1 MIIQIAYAEMP
12 DEAAKAIISALRA
25 AEMMADGENPNW
37 CKLAKLGAIA
47 WHAATKDE

>member
-12 DEAAKAIISALRA
+12 DEAAKAIIFALRA
-25 AEMMADGENPNW
+25 AEMMAEGESADW
-37 CKLAKLGAIA
+37 GKLAKLGASA